1 MDLSQRRLR
10 NQYFDQDTP
19 SPQSIPAPAFWSG
32 RRLHLSLAVSFAIW
46 GTMLLLTVTQASI
59 RNPQF
64 GWWATLV
71 SWSPDF
77 LVRALL
83 TPAALV
89 LSERILV
96 AAPHAIRSLAMHGVL
111 SALWSVLYVALHAAM
126 ILAFWPRAGRH
137 ADVGGFYTYLLSSQF
152 LQGVLSYGAV
162 VAVGHAFMF
171 SHRLQTRQLESVKMR
186 ASLREAQLASL
197 QRQINPHFLFNTLHT
212 IGVLIDDK
220 QADTAGRLLQ
230 RLSELLRSRLKADMP
245 HEAPL
250 SDELELLDSYLEIE
264 RARLGDRVRIDV
276 EIGEQLQ
283 DALLPALFLQ
293 PLVENALHHGAAKRE
308 DGGRVRV
315 QVYAAAGDTLRI
327 EVTDNGPGT
336 QDGSALRS
344 GIALQNLRARL
355 QQLHGAHH
363 SMHAAGTP
371 DGYRVFIELP
381 LNRGRA

>member
-1 MDLSQRRLR
+1 
-10 NQYFDQDTP
+10 
-19 SPQSIPAPAFWSG
+19 
-32 RRLHLSLAVSFAIW
+32 
-46 GTMLLLTVTQASI
+46 
-59 RNPQF
+59 
-64 GWWATLV
+64 
-71 SWSPDF
+71 
-77 LVRALL
+77 
-83 TPAALV
+83 
-89 LSERILV
+89 
-96 AAPHAIRSLAMHGVL
+96 
-111 SALWSVLYVALHAAM
+111 
-126 ILAFWPRAGRH
+126 
-137 ADVGGFYTYLLSSQF
+137 
-152 LQGVLSYGAV
+152 
-162 VAVGHAFMF
+162 
-171 SHRLQTRQLESVKMR
+171 MR

-220 QADTAGRLLQ
+220 QAETAGRLLQ

-315 QVYAAAGDTLRI
+315 QVYTAAGDTLRI